1 MKSIKILALPALF
14 VAILISSCN
23 NSAAKQ
29 EATTANAVTKTDTAK
44 IVAET
49 PAKDTAKEEVL
60 TLNAMFVSFT
70 LGDAEH
76 FTFKDKSG
84 KMWDFR
90 GSDEPTLKFAE
101 ELPEAK
107 ANETNQGWTSNKA
120 LQKKWFDLKYVCR
133 MQPEYIDGPMAKV
146 PIIIEAKMQK

>member
-70 LGDAEH
+70 MGDAGH

-84 KMWDFR
+84 KMWDFG

-120 LQKKWFDLKYVCR
+120 LQKKWFDLKYVYR

-146 PIIIEAKMQK
+146 PIIIEAKMHK